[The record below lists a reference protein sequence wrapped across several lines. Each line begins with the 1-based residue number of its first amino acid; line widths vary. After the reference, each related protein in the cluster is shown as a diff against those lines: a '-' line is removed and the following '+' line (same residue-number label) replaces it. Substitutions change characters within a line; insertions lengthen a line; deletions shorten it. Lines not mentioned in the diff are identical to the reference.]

1 MLLRHTRV
9 FGVLAAVAFA
19 AGAYLVPSIAQAVD
33 YSGKKVTVMVPFKEG
48 GGSDTVA
55 RLFQPYLQQY
65 LPGNPTVIVRNKPGG
80 SSVKGS
86 NDFER
91 RAKKDGTT
99 VMVISTSTLVAY
111 VIGGKKVKYDV
122 LKWRPIFSTPQDTV
136 FYARPETGVK
146 GKDIVADIKALRSFK
161 GKDNKGLMFG
171 AKNPTSAE
179 LRALITFE
187 MLGIDVKTVFGLSS
201 GKQRK
206 ALRRGEIHINYDSAS
221 AYNKKVRNYVKKGD
235 AVPLMTLGYPLPDGT
250 IIKSSEYPDMPT
262 VLEAYQKLNGKMPS
276 GPSFEAWKNFA
287 NMGVAASKGMVLPRG
302 TPDDVRDAWVKAVKS
317 IYNDEKF
324 KKRATKILG
333 SYPPQF
339 GDDAA
344 KVYKNATDMKPKVKE
359 WLKAWIGNKFNV
371 TL

>member
-33 YSGKKVTVMVPFKEG
+33 YSGKTVTIMVPFKEG

-65 LPGNPTVIVRNKPGG
+65 LPGKPTVIVRNKPGG
-80 SSVKGS
+80 ASVKGA

-111 VIGGKKVKYDV
+111 VIGGKKIKFDV
-122 LKWRPIFSTPQDTV
+122 LKWRPVFSTAQDTV
-136 FYARPETGVK
+136 FYVRPETGVK
-146 GKDIVADIKALRSFK
+146 GKDIVADIKALRNFK
-161 GKDNKGLMFG
+161 GLITG

-179 LRALITFE
+179 LRALITYE
-187 MLGIDVKTVFGLSS
+187 MLGLDVKTVFGLSS

-221 AYNKKVRNYVKKGD
+221 AYNKKVRNYVKKGE

-250 IIKSSEYPDMPT
+250 IVKSSEYPDMPT
-262 VLEAYQKLNGKMPS
+262 VLEAYQKLYGKMPS

-302 TPDDVRDAWVKAVKS
+302 TSDDVRDTWIKTVKN

-324 KKRATKILG
+324 KNRVTKILG
-333 SYPPQF
+333 AYTPQF

-359 WLKAWIGNKFNV
+359 WLKAWVSNKFNV